1 MHFDDAAGQ
10 QQVIAH
16 RPLCVA
22 GTGEMGDRTGD
33 TWRGVLIVIQQCQA
47 VEAVAHLRIGK
58 APGQRLLVGRQH
70 ADRKAGGA
78 LEGGQALRMQR
89 QVPQH
94 QGRLQ

>member
-1 MHFDDAAGQ
+1 
-10 QQVIAH
+10 
-16 RPLCVA
+16 
-22 GTGEMGDRTGD
+22 MGDRTGD
-33 TWRGVLIVIQQCQA
+33 ARWGVLVVIQQCQA
-47 VEAVAHLRIGK
+47 IEAVAHLRIGK
-58 APGQRLLVGRQH
+58 APGQRFLVGRQH